1 MKIPINN
8 KTTLSFIVFSFLFFL
23 AFFILQNINHRF
35 QLHDF
40 KVYYLA
46 SNAFLYGDQVYNIPH
61 GLSTDF
67 FKYSPFSLFLF
78 IPVSLLPFAWAK
90 ILHFI
95 LLCGFISFTIIYITG
110 FVRSHFYPGLSL
122 KVQKKAQFL
131 LMLICILQ
139 FYFELHLGNVNI
151 ILLLIV
157 LTALTSILNNN
168 QGISGILLAIAVLLK
183 PHFLLLLP
191 LLLLRKK
198 YHTILYFSISIISG
212 LLFPTLFI
220 GLSKNIFLHQ
230 EWFTTM
236 MNHNETMIEGLDT
249 VYSLIYRVLSQVVQ
263 FKPGA
268 LFSMII
274 FAVIY
279 VGFCLMVLK
288 NILAEKSKTLT
299 VTGENNFIFEYFV
312 ILALIPNLTITDF
325 EHFMFSL
332 PLIAFIV
339 MQLFNTKNQV
349 LLLLVSI
356 IAFFLYGG
364 NLRDIVGARL
374 SAWMTA
380 NGMLGLGNL
389 IIIGISFVIYFYLR
403 RKDTITTSTA
413 EQYN

>member
-8 KTTLSFIVFSFLFFL
+8 KTTLSFIVFSSLFFL

-35 QLHDF
+35 MLNDF
-40 KVYYLA
+40 KVYYSA
-46 SNAFLYGDQVYNIPH
+46 SNDFLDGNQVYHISH
-61 GLSTDF
+61 GLSTDL

-95 LLCGFISFTIIYITG
+95 LLCGFITFTIIYVTD

-122 KVQKKAQFL
+122 KVQKKVQFL

-139 FYFELHLGNVNI
+139 FYYELHLGNVNI

-157 LTALTSILNNN
+157 LTVLTSNLKNN

-183 PHFLLLLP
+183 PHFFLILP

-198 YHTILYFSISIISG
+198 YYTVLYFSLTIISG
-212 LLFPTLFI
+212 LLFPALFI

-236 MNHNETMIEGLDT
+236 MNHNQTMIEGFDT
-249 VYSLIYRVLSQVVQ
+249 VYSLIYRSLSQVIQ
-263 FKPGA
+263 FNPGA

-274 FAVIY
+274 FTAIY

-288 NILAEKSKTLT
+288 NMISEKRKTMT
-299 VTGENNFIFEYFV
+299 VTNENNFIFEYFF

-339 MQLFNTKNQV
+339 MQLFSTKNQNS
-349 LLLLVSI
+349 LLIVSI

-374 SAWMTA
+374 SAWMTG

-389 IIIGISFVIYFYLR
+389 IIIVISFIIYFYISR
-403 RKDTITTSTA
+403 EDKVTTSTA
-413 EQYN
+413 E